1 MSTSALISRAN
12 RSLAL
17 AALVAFSALGLFGQ
31 SLHALLPC
39 SDAADESGCCCGHSH
54 GPLASTASADENDGE
69 SSGPQVTAAGH
80 DAENCPLCTL
90 LAKIKVGRPALFH
103 AHVETAHHVPVAML
117 GESLL
122 PQDLA
127 LSGAP
132 RGPPL
137 A

>member
-1 MSTSALISRAN
+1 
-12 RSLAL
+12 
-17 AALVAFSALGLFGQ
+17 
-31 SLHALLPC
+31 
-39 SDAADESGCCCGHSH
+39 DAACGSHAAAADSCCCGHHH
-54 GPLASTASADENDGE
+54 GDSARTEASPAE
-69 SSGPQVTAAGH
+69 SGPRLVAAGH

-103 AHVETAHHVPVAML
+103 AQVEVAHHTPVVAL

>member
-1 MSTSALISRAN
+1 VAN
-12 RSLAL
+12 E
-17 AALVAFSALGLFGQ
+17 Q
-31 SLHALLPC
+31 SGT
-39 SDAADESGCCCGHSH
+39 DE
-54 GPLASTASADENDGE
+54 E
-69 SSGPQVTAAGH
+69 SGPQISAAGH
-80 DAENCPLCTL
+80 DAANCPLCTL

-103 AHVETAHHVPVAML
+103 AHVEVAHHGHIVTL

-137 A
+137 V